1 MATTVVCPECDQDAL
16 ELEID
21 AECQNCEYSEKGP
34 DAARDYVSEVLGIS
48 TYKRISQGGQ
58 LPIHSCPSCDWN
70 SLVVKESVSLEA
82 AKDGVC
88 FHCSHFFTGVDY
100 CDVFGNPLESISE
113 STVCNSCIHS

>member
-58 LPIHSCPSCDWN
+58 LPISFLPV
-70 SLVVKESVSLEA
+70 LRLEFA
-82 AKDGVC
+82 
-88 FHCSHFFTGVDY
+88 CSERV
-100 CDVFGNPLESISE
+100 SE
-113 STVCNSCIHS
+113 SRSSKGRCLLSL